1 MGKIEI
7 TLPAMGEG
15 IIEATIT
22 RWFVRE
28 GEYIHEDDPLLE
40 VATDKVDSEIPSPYS
55 GTINQIFYHEG
66 EIPKVGEVLVV
77 IESDILSDTLNTDT
91 AALNEN
97 SSITTELPKPAS
109 KPRISSTPL
118 MKNDNPTI
126 PRKEMILSPYVR
138 FIARDRGISTE
149 ELKQIEGSG
158 LNNRITR
165 EDLNNY
171 IISGRPF
178 KNNHYTQILSVGDKG
193 TKRPTPEEKKFVAG
207 EGEELIEMDRTRK
220 LIADHMVQSKR
231 VSPHVTSMVEID
243 VTELVVWREKHKAAF
258 MKKHGIKLTYTP
270 VIVEAAVQALKK
282 YPGINISVSGDYIIQ
297 KKYINIGVATALPD
311 GNLIVPV
318 IRDADKRSFPNIA
331 IDLVDLAGRARE
343 GKLSPNEARGGTFT
357 ITNMGQYDNVS
368 GTPII
373 NQPEVAILA
382 VGAIKKKPS
391 VVNFNNELTVGI
403 RDIMVLS
410 LTYDHR
416 VVDGALGGSFVR
428 EIGHYLETTAPEF

>member
-28 GEYIHEDDPLLE
+28 GEFVNVDEPLLE

-55 GTINQIFYHEG
+55 GTISQIIYHEG
-66 EIPKVGEVLVV
+66 EIPKIGEVLAV
-77 IESDILSDTLNTDT
+77 IESNTGSDTIEADRESHKEDT
-91 AALNEN
+91 
-97 SSITTELPKPAS
+97 SRPVKPAKS
-109 KPRISSTPL
+109 IFKPRISVKPTANFDKATNNQNEL
-118 MKNDNPTI
+118 MLT
-126 PRKEMILSPYVR
+126 PYVR
-138 FIARDRGISTE
+138 FMARDRGISIE

-158 LNNRITR
+158 VDNRITR

-171 IISGRPF
+171 ILAGRPLQNTGIIPSH
-178 KNNHYTQILSVGDKG
+178 NNSDKEKTQTINK
-193 TKRPTPEEKKFVAG
+193 EKEYVAG

-220 LIADHMVQSKR
+220 LIADHMVRSKR
-231 VSPHVTSMVEID
+231 ISPHVTSMVEID
-243 VTELVVWREKHKAAF
+243 VTGLVVWREKHKAAF
-258 MKKHGIKLTYTP
+258 QEKHGIKLTYTP
-270 VIVEAAVQALKK
+270 VIVAAAVHALKK
-282 YPGINISVSGDYIIQ
+282 YPGINISVSGNHIIQ
-297 KKYINIGVATALPD
+297 KKYISIGVATALPD

-318 IRDADKRSFPNIA
+318 ITEADKRSFHNIA
-331 IDLVDLAGRARE
+331 LDLADLANRARK

-391 VVNFNNELTVGI
+391 VVNMNNELTIGI

-428 EIGHYLETTAPEF
+428 EIGHYLETIVPEF